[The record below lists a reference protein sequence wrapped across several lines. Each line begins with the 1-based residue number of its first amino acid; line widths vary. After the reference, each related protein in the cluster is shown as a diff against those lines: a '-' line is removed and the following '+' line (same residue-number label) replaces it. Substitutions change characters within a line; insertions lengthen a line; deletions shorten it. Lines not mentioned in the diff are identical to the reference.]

1 MTDNENCQQRANR
14 EQNVQPMALLNLA
27 TYKPFKKFGGFF
39 ICFKIVLF
47 YTLSIK
53 INLYSNIK

>member
-27 TYKPFKKFGGFF
+27 TYKSFKKFGGFF

-47 YTLSIK
+47 
-53 INLYSNIK
+53 